1 MPWGPLEAWR
11 ALSPYGNGPDCHAFY
26 SYSALSNVA
35 ISSLVASLSTALS
48 VALEVSLPVLAPHPT
63 DDVPWESVG
72 KRGVWSTF
80 PEAESLGSTPGPPP
94 HFQLYDLGQLIRPV
108 QVWFLP
114 T

>member
-1 MPWGPLEAWR
+1 MEMDQIAMLF
-11 ALSPYGNGPDCHAFY
+11 N